1 MTSYNYLVDNVSKT
15 RESDDLAAELLT
27 RLSVSHLEYEYI
39 THLTD
44 IVFNYNNNQSLT
56 NIPHAVK

>member
-27 RLSVSHLEYEYI
+27 QLCE
-39 THLTD
+39 
-44 IVFNYNNNQSLT
+44 
-56 NIPHAVK
+56 VK